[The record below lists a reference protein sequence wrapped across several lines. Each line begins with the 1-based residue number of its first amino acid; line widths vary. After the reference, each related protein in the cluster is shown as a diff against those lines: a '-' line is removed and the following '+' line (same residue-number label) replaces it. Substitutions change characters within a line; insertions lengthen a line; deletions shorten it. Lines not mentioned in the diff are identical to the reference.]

1 MNNYDGPAYYR
12 WRKDLKAVQRERQQN
27 NQPQREAKAQS
38 TSRGSRSL
46 ADSVAPTKKT
56 VNKQPKPL
64 TESKF
69 SKQIRKFEP
78 KKRPAIEEP
87 NAQMVHFFDR
97 QSNQRAQFY
106 GRLIDNLRIQPDDL
120 ILFGNLSDFEEQ
132 EKREAVQA
140 NAEESVNEVQEQDEP
155 TESKVTIN
163 SSTEPI
169 EKNRMVED
177 EESSKDVDIIDSKP
191 DSSNGPVEDDSDF
204 EPKIQ
209 EQDDLEELPT
219 GGLGKSF
226 STIMGGEATDTKL
239 PFFGE
244 HSDEVPEDVPD
255 LSNSQTE
262 IDGPQ
267 SAESTEPEL
276 RESDK
281 VTEKSGNDATTHQE
295 QQINQRF
302 QNPVQDSSATPN
314 ELKSNDEADGTEERV
329 ELIDDDNAT
338 QVVDPVDN
346 FNPAEYQFPSMKLL
360 TPPVDTDDDQI
371 LDWIENQID
380 VLDKTLAAFGVDAK
394 VVDWTNGPTVTQFQI
409 KLALGVKVQRI
420 VNLRDDLKLAL
431 AAKDVRIEA
440 PIPGKSTVGIEIP
453 NKNPRPVML
462 SEIIDTPK
470 FAEKK
475 SPLTTAVGVDISGRP
490 QVTDIRK
497 MPHGLIAGATGSG
510 KSVFIN
516 SLLVSILYKANPA
529 EVKLL
534 LIDPK
539 AVELAPYDEIPHLLS
554 PVISD
559 PQEAAAALKWVTKEM
574 DERYEKLSAAGV
586 RNIEQ
591 FNDKA
596 EEREEYG
603 LKMPYILVIIDE
615 LADLMMV
622 ASSEIQDYIVRITQ
636 KARAAG
642 IHLIVATQ
650 RPSVDIVTGT
660 IKNNIPTRIA
670 FMVSSQVDSRTII
683 DTGGA
688 ESLLGKGDMLY
699 LGNGA
704 PQPIRLQGAY
714 VTNEELENVVD
725 FVKQQGKPKYLFTP
739 DSLKQVVESHN
750 EDELMPEV
758 LKYISNED
766 TISTSKLQ
774 RLFSIGYNR
783 AANIIDALERHH
795 YISEQHGSKP
805 REVYYHEEKN

>member
-12 WRKDLKAVQRERQQN
+12 WRKDLKAVQRTIQQNKQPQQEAKKKSASRGSQSLADTVAPIKHRTN
-27 NQPQREAKAQS
+27 NQPSQVS
-38 TSRGSRSL
+38 
-46 ADSVAPTKKT
+46 
-56 VNKQPKPL
+56 
-64 TESKF
+64 ESKF

-78 KKRPAIEEP
+78 KKRTSIEEP

-97 QSNQRAQFY
+97 QSNQRARFY
-106 GRLIDNLRIQPDDL
+106 ERLIANLKIKPDDL
-120 ILFGNLSDFEEQ
+120 ILFGDPNEPETITEVEQKPADAIVTVDELTENKPALLEPDEEEVVDSVENVTKPADDEVSDLANEDIKANKTGLTASDVTDENVEITDLGTQPITEES
-132 EKREAVQA
+132 E
-140 NAEESVNEVQEQDEP
+140 EESVP
-155 TESKVTIN
+155 
-163 SSTEPI
+163 
-169 EKNRMVED
+169 
-177 EESSKDVDIIDSKP
+177 
-191 DSSNGPVEDDSDF
+191 
-204 EPKIQ
+204 
-209 EQDDLEELPT
+209 
-219 GGLGKSF
+219 GGLGKTF
-226 STIMGGEATDTKL
+226 SSIMGEEATETKL
-239 PFFGE
+239 PFFDDQSE
-244 HSDEVPEDVPD
+244 KAQTDREVAALPESKIEIEQPETIDEV
-255 LSNSQTE
+255 Q
-262 IDGPQ
+262 
-267 SAESTEPEL
+267 
-276 RESDK
+276 
-281 VTEKSGNDATTHQE
+281 EK
-295 QQINQRF
+295 QINQRF
-302 QNPVQDSSATPN
+302 QNPVRSLMTNPTETNTDEEQLTQSTVEQPKLEDTPN
-314 ELKSNDEADGTEERV
+314 ELTDSDEEIN
-329 ELIDDDNAT
+329 L
-338 QVVDPVDN
+338 
-346 FNPAEYQFPSMKLL
+346 AEYQFPSMELL

-758 LKYISNED
+758 LQYISNED

>member
-12 WRKDLKAVQRERQQN
+12 WRKDLKAVQRARQQN
-27 NQPQREAKAQS
+27 KQPQPEAKAPS
-38 TSRGSRSL
+38 TSRGSRAL
-46 ADSVAPTKKT
+46 ADTVAPIKHRE
-56 VNKQPKPL
+56 NKQPKRVV
-64 TESKF
+64 ESKF

-78 KKRPAIEEP
+78 KKRPGMEEP

-97 QSNQRAQFY
+97 QSSQRAQFY
-106 GRLIDNLRIQPDDL
+106 DRLIENLRIKPEKL
-120 ILFGNLSDFEEQ
+120 ILFGDPNDMGTSTT
-132 EKREAVQA
+132 V
-140 NAEESVNEVQEQDEP
+140 
-155 TESKVTIN
+155 TESQPDIVSNSDELISESQKSPEPETIN
-163 SSTEPI
+163 SSVENLDTREP
-169 EKNRMVED
+169 ENELVED
-177 EESSKDVDIIDSKP
+177 TDGAIDDSNLDESSEVTPNSELASQADQDE
-191 DSSNGPVEDDSDF
+191 VEVAD
-204 EPKIQ
+204 EP
-209 EQDDLEELPT
+209 ET

-226 STIMGGEATDTKL
+226 SSILGEEANKTQL
-239 PFFGE
+239 PFF
-244 HSDEVPEDVPD
+244 DEQPETTSSANNANEVEE
-255 LSNSQTE
+255 SE
-262 IDGPQ
+262 IHDAPQ
-267 SAESTEPEL
+267 
-276 RESDK
+276 
-281 VTEKSGNDATTHQE
+281 EK
-295 QQINQRF
+295 QINQRF
-302 QNPVQDSSATPN
+302 QNPVQKMASESTNETVTDEKSATPVNDQAELTTNTSVKTVAVN
-314 ELKSNDEADGTEERV
+314 EVGDA
-329 ELIDDDNAT
+329 
-338 QVVDPVDN
+338 

-539 AVELAPYDEIPHLLS
+539 SVELAPYDEIPHLLS

-559 PQEAAAALKWVTKEM
+559 PQEAAASLKWVTKEM
-574 DERYEKLSAAGV
+574 DERYEKLSTAGV

-596 EEREEYG
+596 EQQEEYG

-758 LKYISNED
+758 LQYISNED

>member
-12 WRKDLKAVQRERQQN
+12 WHKNPEAVQSKAKQIKQ
-27 NQPQREAKAQS
+27 QPQRETPIGQDVSKGPQSPKSSARMGVDSKAAPKQS
-38 TSRGSRSL
+38 ASI
-46 ADSVAPTKKT
+46 
-56 VNKQPKPL
+56 
-64 TESKF
+64 ESKF
-69 SKQIRKFEP
+69 SQQIRKFEP
-78 KKRPAIEEP
+78 KSRPRVEEP
-87 NAQMVHFFDR
+87 NSQMVHFFDR
-97 QSNQRAQFY
+97 QSAQRTQFFDQLV
-106 GRLIDNLRIQPDDL
+106 GRLRVKTANL
-120 ILFGNLSDFEEQ
+120 ILFADPNDNVIEDDYSDTNSEGVVPETTGTVVNDLQQEDRNESVVPNLDSDDPEIEKVTDPNENEVDSTADLDVETAEYDSEERD
-132 EKREAVQA
+132 EVPVETADEEA
-140 NAEESVNEVQEQDEP
+140 NAGSES
-155 TESKVTIN
+155 ES
-163 SSTEPI
+163 
-169 EKNRMVED
+169 NR
-177 EESSKDVDIIDSKP
+177 
-191 DSSNGPVEDDSDF
+191 N
-204 EPKIQ
+204 
-209 EQDDLEELPT
+209 
-219 GGLGKSF
+219 GLGRSF
-226 STIMGGEATDTKL
+226 SSIIGGEANKSKL
-239 PFFGE
+239 PFFE
-244 HSDEVPEDVPD
+244 EEDEVEQPSELEVDEDEDVVDTPIAATEEIEEQSPVNDNDEINQRFKNPVEVPEDVVVD
-255 LSNSQTE
+255 GTAGTE
-262 IDGPQ
+262 KTVEIIN
-267 SAESTEPEL
+267 EPTTGMGQG
-276 RESDK
+276 
-281 VTEKSGNDATTHQE
+281 VTETKA
-295 QQINQRF
+295 
-302 QNPVQDSSATPN
+302 P
-314 ELKSNDEADGTEERV
+314 
-329 ELIDDDNAT
+329 
-338 QVVDPVDN
+338 
-346 FNPAEYQFPSMKLL
+346 FNPAEYQFPDMNLL

-371 LDWIENQID
+371 LDWIEHQID
-380 VLDKTLAAFGVDAK
+380 VLDKTLAAFGVEAN

-453 NKNPRPVML
+453 NQNPRPVML
-462 SEIIDTPK
+462 SEILDTPK
-470 FAEKK
+470 FADKQ
-475 SPLTTAVGVDISGRP
+475 SPLTTAVGVDIAGRP

-516 SLLVSILYKANPA
+516 SLLVSLLYKANPA

-539 AVELAPYDEIPHLLS
+539 AVELAPYDGVPHLLS

-596 EEREEYG
+596 VEREEYG

-683 DTGGA
+683 DTSGA

-699 LGNGA
+699 LGNGS
-704 PQPIRLQGAY
+704 PQPIRLQGAF
-714 VTNEELENVVD
+714 VTNEELESVVD
-725 FVKQQGKPKYLFTP
+725 FVRQQGQPQYLFTP

-750 EDELMPEV
+750 EDDLMPEV
-758 LKYISNED
+758 LNYINNEK

-783 AANIIDALERHH
+783 AANIIDALERHN
-795 YISEQHGSKP
+795 YISEQRGSKP
-805 REVYYHEEKN
+805 REVYYHVDSDELTN

>member
-12 WRKDLKAVQRERQQN
+12 WRRDLKTVQRTKKQN
-27 NQPQREAKAQS
+27 KQPQRETSSQPA
-38 TSRGSRSL
+38 SRGSQSL
-46 ADSVAPTKKT
+46 AAAVAPIKH
-56 VNKQPKPL
+56 NKGNQDR
-64 TESKF
+64 TEAESKF

-106 GRLIDNLRIQPDDL
+106 DRLVKNLRLKPNEL
-120 ILFGNLSDFEEQ
+120 ILFGDPNDYD
-132 EKREAVQA
+132 EAEMTA
-140 NAEESVNEVQEQDEP
+140 NIDDSNSQVTGQSSSNTSSEVTKTNEP
-155 TESKVTIN
+155 TEPVENENET
-163 SSTEPI
+163 TES
-169 EKNRMVED
+169 N
-177 EESSKDVDIIDSKP
+177 DIDDNNEVIT
-191 DSSNGPVEDDSDF
+191 DSSHSVEQVGDSETDDISADVP
-204 EPKIQ
+204 ETS
-209 EQDDLEELPT
+209 ETEDTTT

-226 STIMGGEATDTKL
+226 SSIMGGEANDTKL
-239 PFFGE
+239 PFFEEDDLQSG
-244 HSDEVPEDVPD
+244 DETLVEDVAELPVSSGDDIVQKTPD
-255 LSNSQTE
+255 VYR
-262 IDGPQ
+262 D
-267 SAESTEPEL
+267 
-276 RESDK
+276 R
-281 VTEKSGNDATTHQE
+281 
-295 QQINQRF
+295 QINQRF
-302 QNPVQDSSATPN
+302 QNPV
-314 ELKSNDEADGTEERV
+314 SNSVDESNNSDTGTEEITI
-329 ELIDDDNAT
+329 EDDSK
-338 QVVDPVDN
+338 VSLPVSTKKNEKEIVTSGEDENN
-346 FNPAEYQFPSMKLL
+346 FNVAEYKFPSMDLL

-470 FAEKK
+470 FAEKD

-591 FNDKA
+591 FNQKA

-704 PQPIRLQGAY
+704 PQPVRLQGAY

-805 REVYYHEEKN
+805 REVYYREDTN